1 MHFVT
6 MIPANFPSRATRGAQ
21 FAATVFASVGR
32 WMLRLVQPAASRRLT
47 RTEEAAEVRTL
58 ASATRASHKTCSPP
72 PTATSAAATELAD
85 AGPATR

>member
-58 ASATRASHKTCSPP
+58 AQSVRVSDPRFAQDLF
-72 PTATSAAATELAD
+72 AAADRHERGSD
-85 AGPATR
+85 

>member
-1 MHFVT
+1 MHVVT

-21 FAATVFASVGR
+21 FAATVFAGVGR

-58 ASATRASHKTCSPP
+58 AQSVRVSDPRFAQDLF
-72 PTATSAAATELAD
+72 AAADRHERGSD
-85 AGPATR
+85 

>member
-1 MHFVT
+1 MHVVT

-47 RTEEAAEVRTL
+47 RTEEAVEVRTL
-58 ASATRASHKTCSPP
+58 AQSVRVSDPRFAQDLFV
-72 PTATSAAATELAD
+72 AADRHERGSD
-85 AGPATR
+85 